1 MAKKPQAVN
10 WRVKSMIII
19 LLNLITMTPI
29 TAKKLTE
36 TWQITDGKSKVNITV
51 HTDYSFE
58 VLRLRVE
65 DESFIPEAI
74 KTLTNHITI

>member
-1 MAKKPQAVN
+1 MKHV
-10 WRVKSMIII
+10 S
-19 LLNLITMTPI
+19 LI

-51 HTDYSFE
+51 HPDYSFE